1 LNNTVNKFSSYLIV
15 GVSHPQV
22 LSTSVQKKKDEQ
34 TEQWDV
40 LCASQLGGSAPVPI
54 KTKFDNRRRETRHF
68 NTAYQIHQ
76 IWDKKQTRINFT
88 IFLSYSQ
95 LFHDTDNR
103 AVFGCWRPTDE

>member
-54 KTKFDNRRRETRHF
+54 
-68 NTAYQIHQ
+68 Q
-76 IWDKKQTRINFT
+76 
-88 IFLSYSQ
+88 
-95 LFHDTDNR
+95 
-103 AVFGCWRPTDE
+103 